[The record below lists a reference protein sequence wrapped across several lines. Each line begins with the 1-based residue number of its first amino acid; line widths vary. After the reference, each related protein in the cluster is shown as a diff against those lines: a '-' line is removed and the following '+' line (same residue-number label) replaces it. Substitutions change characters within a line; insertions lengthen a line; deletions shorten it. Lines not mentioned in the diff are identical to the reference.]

1 MKKFLKVIGYI
12 LLMIVAIFAGEFMRD
27 IGLED
32 SFTTYVIMALF
43 AVVAYY
49 VISLQEKVELL
60 QHDLKKLKGKV
71 ESMKMDLRVQNK

>member
-12 LLMIVAIFAGEFMRD
+12 LLMIVAIFTGEFMRD
-27 IGLED
+27 SGSED

-43 AVVAYY
+43 AVFAYY

-60 QHDLKKLKGKV
+60 QHDLKNLKVKV

>member
-71 ESMKMDLRVQNK
+71 ESMKMDLKVQNK

>member
-71 ESMKMDLRVQNK
+71 ESMKMDLKAQNK

>member
-1 MKKFLKVIGYI
+1 MKKFLKVIGYN